1 MGARPTAP
9 RGRAVVIASNRG
21 PVSFVRDADGRVV
34 PKRGAGGLVA
44 ALTGALQ
51 LSGGLWLASAM
62 TEADREHAGAGG
74 HSIGSGGAAYQVRY
88 LAFDPHTYDGFYNG
102 ISNRVLWFLHHALWD
117 VVEQPM
123 FDASTRSA
131 WAAYERVNEAF
142 ADALHEEGGTGRE
155 PAYLLQDYHLS
166 LVPAMLRER
175 RPEARIAH
183 FMHIP
188 FAGPSYLR
196 ILPGFIRDEL
206 LAGMLGA
213 DVVGF
218 HAEAWAESFLL
229 GCRSLPGA
237 RVDLRR
243 RLVRWQGRQVRVRM
257 YPISI
262 DAQALKEEAVRD
274 PVRAA
279 ARRVARWSGDR
290 KLILRV
296 DRVELSKNILR
307 GFLAYEALLRH
318 RPSWRGKVTFLA
330 LLNPSRAGIRE
341 YRTYLQK
348 SRAVADRINAKY
360 GRDGWQPVRVRVK
373 DDFATVLAAYE
384 RYDALLVNPVFDG
397 MNLVAKEGPVINE
410 RDGVLI
416 LSENAGASDEL
427 GQHALSID
435 PFDLLATT
443 EALEHALTMPAD
455 ERRRRAEALRQAV
468 LANRLQDW
476 VNRQVHDLE
485 E

>member
-1 MGARPTAP
+1 VTGSGGRP
-9 RGRAVVIASNRG
+9 VVIASNRG
-21 PVSFVRDADGRVV
+21 PVSFVKDADGRVV

-51 LSGGLWLASAM
+51 VCGGLWLASAM
-62 TEADREHAGAGG
+62 TDADREKAAAGRV
-74 HSIGSGGAAYQVRY
+74 SIDSGEAAYQVRY

-102 ISNRVLWFLHHALWD
+102 ISNRVLWFLHHALWN

-131 WAAYERVNEAF
+131 WTSYRRVNEAF
-142 ADALHEEGGTGRE
+142 ADALHEEGGTRAE

-175 RPEARIAH
+175 RPDARIAH

-196 ILPGFIRDEL
+196 ILPAFMRDDL

-218 HAEAWAESFLL
+218 NAEAWAESFLL
-229 GCRSLPGA
+229 DCRTLPGA

-243 RLVRWQGRQVRVRM
+243 RVVRWRSREVRVRM

-262 DAQALKEEAVRD
+262 DAQALKEQAGSD
-274 PVRAA
+274 PVKAA
-279 ARRVARWSGDR
+279 ARRVARWTGDR

-296 DRVELSKNILR
+296 DRAELSKNILR

-318 RPSWRGKVTFLA
+318 RPSWRGEVTFLA
-330 LLNPSRAGIRE
+330 LLNPSREGIAE
-341 YRTYLQK
+341 YRTYMREC
-348 SRAVADRINAKY
+348 RAVADRINAEY
-360 GRDGWQPVRVRVK
+360 GRNGWQPVRVQVK
-373 DDFATVLAAYE
+373 DDFATVLAAYS

-397 MNLVAKEGPVINE
+397 MNLVAKEGPVMNE

-416 LSENAGASDEL
+416 LSENAGAWDEL
-427 GQHALSID
+427 GRQALSID

-443 EALEHALTMPAD
+443 EALERALTMPAE
-455 ERRRRAEALRQAV
+455 ERARRAGALREIV
-468 LANRLQDW
+468 LSNHLEDW
-476 VNRQVHDLE
+476 VNRQVHDLDQ
-485 E
+485 